1 MAWPRFSS
9 RHGRAA
15 EAGGRRKKELIS
27 AAAVFGLMSRCLSA
41 LLGATLFVLIAMAP
55 AAAQQGD
62 LNAIL
67 KQFSEL
73 YAAGNYPAALV
84 EAQKLEARVKA
95 RFGVNH
101 GNYGIALNNLAAV
114 YGAQGK
120 YADAEGLFG
129 RALAIRE
136 KALGAS
142 HPDVA
147 GTLIGLAMMY
157 KEQGKYAERRGTLE
171 ARAGDPRE
179 GARRRPPR
187 CG

>member
-1 MAWPRFSS
+1 
-9 RHGRAA
+9 
-15 EAGGRRKKELIS
+15 
-27 AAAVFGLMSRCLSA
+27 
-41 LLGATLFVLIAMAP
+41 MAP

-62 LNAIL
+62 LGATLRRFN
-67 KQFSEL
+67 EL

-84 EAQKLEARVKA
+84 EAQKLEAGVKA

-101 GNYGIALNNLAAV
+101 ANYGVALDNLARV
-114 YGAQGK
+114 YGQQGK
-120 YADAEGLFG
+120 YADAEGLYK

-136 KALGAS
+136 KALGAD

-147 GTLIGLAMMY
+147 EPSTTWPICTGAR
-157 KEQGKYAERRGTLE
+157 QVRRRGGALQ